1 MISNPT
7 SALEV
12 SKAAEHFL
20 SVLES
25 AFESARSTA
34 TPDEFARLKHVVGVV
49 VGTLEVDLLWPLY
62 KQHPDLE
69 PVSLRGLDGSL
80 K

>member
-1 MISNPT
+1 MIADPT

-20 SVLES
+20 SELAR
-25 AFESARSTA
+25 AFESARSTS
-34 TPDEFARLKHVVGVV
+34 TPDEFARLKQAVGVV

-62 KQHPDLE
+62 KQHPGLE
-69 PVSLRGLDGSL
+69 PEYFRGVEGRL